1 MRNKRH
7 QHRALQRHVPTQRRG
22 GLHIK
27 AGKGAGLEMFDGF
40 VGPAARWRHPDTQL
54 GAPALCRTG
63 HLPQVGVVVQVALD
77 RAEAVQRLA
86 DAVANFLVIAL
97 VGKSAEQTVPQ
108 DQDTAVVL
116 VDAVVVLAVVHAVVA
131 GRDQNAVQHAH
142 AAYQLGVHPVLV
154 QQVDQ
159 AHDHQHLPWD
169 TEHRQGQVE
178 HPAE

>member
-1 MRNKRH
+1 M
-7 QHRALQRHVPTQRRG
+7 
-22 GLHIK
+22 
-27 AGKGAGLEMFDGF
+27 
-40 VGPAARWRHPDTQL
+40 
-54 GAPALCRTG
+54 
-63 HLPQVGVVVQVALD
+63 QVALD

-97 VGKSAEQTVPQ
+97 VGKGAEQTVPQ
-108 DQDTAVVL
+108 DQDAAVVL
-116 VDAVVVLAVVHAVVA
+116 VDAVVVLAVVHAVIA

-142 AAYQLGVHPVLV
+142 AAYQLGMHPVLV

-169 TEHRQGQVE
+169 TEHRQGQVK